1 MYTLGPEEKAT
12 LVMAYTQT
20 GLLRGE
26 VVTRDSVRINTWLR
40 TDGAPDYIHFFKVQ
54 WLHASAGTIKSLAY
68 NELLL
73 PVSQMIGFHAVPPS
87 DEPLDYN
94 PREDNRINKP
104 VEVVMGLF
112 VVKGSVRTSAQTDLV
127 TSLQITHS
135 PWLSVYEAEISS
147 IYLPQMPPLQISMML
162 VRPMQVAF
170 IPQSDIAG

>member
-1 MYTLGPEEKAT
+1 MYTLGPEEKAS

-20 GLLRGE
+20 GLIRGE

-40 TDGAPDYIHFFKVQ
+40 TDSAPDYIHFYKSQ
-54 WLHASAGTIKSLAY
+54 WLQASAGMIKSMAY

-73 PVSQMIGFHAVPPS
+73 PVSQLIGFHPVPPTE
-87 DEPLDYN
+87 EPLDYN

-104 VEVVMGLF
+104 VLIVLGLF
-112 VVKGSVRTSAQTDLV
+112 VINGFLHTSAQTDLV

-147 IYLPQMPPLQISMML
+147 PHLPQMPPIQVPMML
-162 VRPMQVAF
+162 VRPMHVAF
-170 IPQSDIAG
+170 IPQS

>member
-12 LVMAYTQT
+12 LVMAYTQN
-20 GLLRGE
+20 GLVRGE

-40 TDGAPDYIHFFKVQ
+40 TDSAPDYIHFFKVQ
-54 WLHASAGTIKSLAY
+54 WLQASAGPIKPLAY

-87 DEPLDYN
+87 NEPLDYN

-104 VEVVMGLF
+104 IELVMGLF
-112 VVKGSVRTSAQTDLV
+112 VVKGFVRTSAQTDLV

-135 PWLSVYEAEISS
+135 PWLSIYETEISS
-147 IYLPQMPPLQISMML
+147 THLPQMPPLQIPMML
-162 VRPMQVAF
+162 VRPMHVAF
-170 IPQSDIAG
+170 IPQN